1 MFKGILNV
9 IFLGFERKRIIF
21 NVIFFCCRVFRKFL
35 NRLVKLKKYKVIV
48 KVFEKRKELNNGRF
62 FISFVSIYEDLL
74 GKIILFI
81 LK

>member
-1 MFKGILNV
+1 M
-9 IFLGFERKRIIF
+9 
-21 NVIFFCCRVFRKFL
+21 FRKFL

-74 GKIILFI
+74 GKILLFI

>member
-1 MFKGILNV
+1 M
-9 IFLGFERKRIIF
+9 
-21 NVIFFCCRVFRKFL
+21 FRKFL

-74 GKIILFI
+74 GKIIVYFKKEVFFLI
-81 LK
+81 KSMLI

>member
-1 MFKGILNV
+1 MFKGIKCNFFKVLYLV
-9 IFLGFERKRIIF
+9 LY
-21 NVIFFCCRVFRKFL
+21 FFCCRVFRKFL

>member
-1 MFKGILNV
+1 M
-9 IFLGFERKRIIF
+9 
-21 NVIFFCCRVFRKFL
+21 FRKFL

-74 GKIILFI
+74 GKIIVFFKI
-81 LK
+81 RFFFN

>member
-1 MFKGILNV
+1 M
-9 IFLGFERKRIIF
+9 
-21 NVIFFCCRVFRKFL
+21 FRKFL

-62 FISFVSIYEDLL
+62 FISFASIYEDLL

>member
-1 MFKGILNV
+1 M
-9 IFLGFERKRIIF
+9 
-21 NVIFFCCRVFRKFL
+21 FRKFL

-48 KVFEKRKELNNGRF
+48 KVFEKRKELNNGCF